1 MTRQAKQS
9 SQGRANK
16 YFDGGVVGRKTG
28 LRVKPNVK
36 KDVDGFD
43 SIEDFWD
50 SGGDENAGDTSQPS
64 DREHQRKHL
73 ARRRSQEIY
82 NPSSAISGRYSSSDL
97 STLPSPFLYRPS
109 NYRRRTSAIPLQ
121 KSTTGSTSWDDFSIE
136 RARFNEDSSL
146 LGVLAEYGRIKSQG
160 NFSEPQRDFRSSDTS
175 AATKSHMQSTNPSR
189 DSRITPAR
197 QPRLSDMFARL
208 HHTSSSPMHDYTHNP
223 FRDSQFYLLDTP
235 SRPSHSVV
243 PYSMWTSRAV
253 DRKRYDSLGVGVQG
267 TREVSNYLESTVYPS
282 NEEISEPPMFY
293 FPDEDDVI
301 AANSYGQLGIEYDEA
316 AVAEMMAERRKVVAP
331 ESQYADVD
339 YSMVSAAPEEFKV
352 KAIGKTK
359 STTTR
364 QAALAGNLLSKQ
376 IVTTATVRPNAK
388 KPKKPNGEFEE
399 PAPVTVQ
406 HERQV
411 LIPPQKTVSEIQRAQ
426 APPCDD
432 ASASNQ
438 QNVNQTV
445 DTYDSCDADDEQD
458 ALAQSGFDE
467 EARVEGNV
475 VDPATGAAI
484 VVRTIA
490 ESKQTMSRFKVI
502 PESGYK
508 HHSGLACGEIS
519 SGVMKI
525 QPDCEKPNRRANA
538 GTVIFYV
545 TKGRVEVTINDC
557 TFAVTTGGQFMVP
570 RGNQYSIK
578 NASRDDCT
586 IFYARVKAHDV
597 TPIPRADECKDERKG
612 NTGRSKK
619 EQTKPE
625 SKKLLQPPSPE
636 PSPESSSL
644 SSPEPMVVVTK
655 KSRSKKAATS

>member
-1 MTRQAKQS
+1 MES
-9 SQGRANK
+9 
-16 YFDGGVVGRKTG
+16 TG
-28 LRVKPNVK
+28 YYRESPAPVTSRV
-36 KDVDGFD
+36 
-43 SIEDFWD
+43 
-50 SGGDENAGDTSQPS
+50 
-64 DREHQRKHL
+64 
-73 ARRRSQEIY
+73 
-82 NPSSAISGRYSSSDL
+82 
-97 STLPSPFLYRPS
+97 
-109 NYRRRTSAIPLQ
+109 
-121 KSTTGSTSWDDFSIE
+121 STSRFE
-136 RARFNEDSSL
+136 RVPTKDHRSKEMGLTTVLVLDRGAV
-146 LGVLAEYGRIKSQG
+146 LG
-160 NFSEPQRDFRSSDTS
+160 
-175 AATKSHMQSTNPSR
+175 
-189 DSRITPAR
+189 
-197 QPRLSDMFARL
+197 
-208 HHTSSSPMHDYTHNP
+208 
-223 FRDSQFYLLDTP
+223 
-235 SRPSHSVV
+235 
-243 PYSMWTSRAV
+243 
-253 DRKRYDSLGVGVQG
+253 
-267 TREVSNYLESTVYPS
+267 
-282 NEEISEPPMFY
+282 
-293 FPDEDDVI
+293 
-301 AANSYGQLGIEYDEA
+301 
-316 AVAEMMAERRKVVAP
+316 
-331 ESQYADVD
+331 QYADVD

-399 PAPVTVQ
+399 PAPVTRAIYELSKTSPDAGRVIKGVTRASEEP
-406 HERQV
+406 HMKDV
-411 LIPPQKTVSEIQRAQ
+411 KMPPRKKQSTANTRSDLQ
-426 APPCDD
+426 
-432 ASASNQ
+432 SASNQ

-597 TPIPRADECKDERKG
+597 TPVPRADECKDERKG

-636 PSPESSSL
+636 PSLESSSL

-655 KSRSKKAATS
+655 KGRSKKAATS

>member
-1 MTRQAKQS
+1 
-9 SQGRANK
+9 
-16 YFDGGVVGRKTG
+16 
-28 LRVKPNVK
+28 
-36 KDVDGFD
+36 
-43 SIEDFWD
+43 
-50 SGGDENAGDTSQPS
+50 
-64 DREHQRKHL
+64 
-73 ARRRSQEIY
+73 
-82 NPSSAISGRYSSSDL
+82 
-97 STLPSPFLYRPS
+97 
-109 NYRRRTSAIPLQ
+109 
-121 KSTTGSTSWDDFSIE
+121 
-136 RARFNEDSSL
+136 
-146 LGVLAEYGRIKSQG
+146 
-160 NFSEPQRDFRSSDTS
+160 
-175 AATKSHMQSTNPSR
+175 MQSTNPSR

-331 ESQYADVD
+331 ESIRTAVTITSASSRQSSRHSSPRTNLLKLQPQKLQTSPKIDLPEAPSHHSSSSTLVSQTTDQQSTSTTDHLRNQMESTGYYRESPAPVTSRVSTSRFERVPTKDHRSKEMGLTTVLVLDRGAVLGQYADVD

-432 ASASNQ
+432 ASVRRSRRTRLQPLEYWKNERAIYELSKTSPDAGRVIKGVTRASEEPHMKDVKMPPRKKQSTANTRSDLQSASNQ

-484 VVRTIA
+484 VVR
-490 ESKQTMSRFKVI
+490 SK
-502 PESGYK
+502 
-508 HHSGLACGEIS
+508 
-519 SGVMKI
+519 
-525 QPDCEKPNRRANA
+525 
-538 GTVIFYV
+538 
-545 TKGRVEVTINDC
+545 
-557 TFAVTTGGQFMVP
+557 
-570 RGNQYSIK
+570 
-578 NASRDDCT
+578 
-586 IFYARVKAHDV
+586 
-597 TPIPRADECKDERKG
+597 
-612 NTGRSKK
+612 
-619 EQTKPE
+619 
-625 SKKLLQPPSPE
+625 
-636 PSPESSSL
+636 
-644 SSPEPMVVVTK
+644 
-655 KSRSKKAATS
+655 

>member
-1 MTRQAKQS
+1 MELTTV
-9 SQGRANK
+9 
-16 YFDGGVVGRKTG
+16 FV
-28 LRVKPNVK
+28 L
-36 KDVDGFD
+36 
-43 SIEDFWD
+43 
-50 SGGDENAGDTSQPS
+50 
-64 DREHQRKHL
+64 DRG
-73 ARRRSQEIY
+73 AV
-82 NPSSAISGRYSSSDL
+82 
-97 STLPSPFLYRPS
+97 
-109 NYRRRTSAIPLQ
+109 
-121 KSTTGSTSWDDFSIE
+121 
-136 RARFNEDSSL
+136 
-146 LGVLAEYGRIKSQG
+146 LG
-160 NFSEPQRDFRSSDTS
+160 
-175 AATKSHMQSTNPSR
+175 
-189 DSRITPAR
+189 
-197 QPRLSDMFARL
+197 
-208 HHTSSSPMHDYTHNP
+208 
-223 FRDSQFYLLDTP
+223 
-235 SRPSHSVV
+235 
-243 PYSMWTSRAV
+243 
-253 DRKRYDSLGVGVQG
+253 
-267 TREVSNYLESTVYPS
+267 
-282 NEEISEPPMFY
+282 
-293 FPDEDDVI
+293 
-301 AANSYGQLGIEYDEA
+301 
-316 AVAEMMAERRKVVAP
+316 
-331 ESQYADVD
+331 QYADVD

-364 QAALAGNLLSKQ
+364 QAELAGNLLSKQ

-597 TPIPRADECKDERKG
+597 TPVPRADECKDERKG

-655 KSRSKKAATS
+655 KGRSKKAATS